1 MDIVQRFSK
10 QLKAV
15 KYPKEKTSWNV
26 AGIIKG
32 TNGFFKFDTRPTR
45 NIKGEM
51 AKESGYNTKA
61 DKMVFEA
68 KDQWI
73 IVDVEELLKYI

>member
-32 TNGFFKFDTRPTR
+32 TNGFFKFDVRDMF
-45 NIKGEM
+45 KLSSGDM
-51 AKESGYNTKA
+51 AQNG
-61 DKMVFEA
+61 
-68 KDQWI
+68 
-73 IVDVEELLKYI
+73 

>member
-1 MDIVQRFSK
+1 MDTVQRFSK

-32 TNGFFKFDTRPTR
+32 TNGFFKFDVRDMF
-45 NIKGEM
+45 KLSSGDM
-51 AKESGYNTKA
+51 AQNGKITSKA
-61 DKMVFEA
+61 EKN
-68 KDQWI
+68 
-73 IVDVEELLKYI
+73 